1 MKVRKLLK
9 NFSSVEIEEKNRCIP
24 IIQLCI
30 LYETW
35 VNEKNNEIVTLRDIQ
50 KRYGFT
56 RQLIS
61 RNSMFLAN
69 GYNYKNSFGNGK
81 GWVRRENHGKYKKIQ
96 LTERG
101 HMIANRLF
109 KKERNIHV
117 SN

>member
-1 MKVRKLLK
+1 MIENYLK
-9 NFSSVEIEEKNRCIP
+9 NFALVETEQKNRCIP

-35 VNEKNNEIVTLRDIQ
+35 VNKKSNKIITLSDIR
-50 KRYGFT
+50 KKYNFT

-69 GYNYKNSFGNGK
+69 GYDYENSFRNGK
-81 GWVRRENHGKYKKIQ
+81 GWIRRENYGKHKKIQ

-109 KKERNIHV
+109 NEEKIQ
-117 SN
+117 